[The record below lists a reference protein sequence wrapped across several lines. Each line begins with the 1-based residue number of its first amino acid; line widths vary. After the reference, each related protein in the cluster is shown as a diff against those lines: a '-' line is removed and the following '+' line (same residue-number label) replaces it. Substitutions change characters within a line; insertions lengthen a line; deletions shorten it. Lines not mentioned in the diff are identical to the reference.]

1 MHFYR
6 LVRYH
11 TQRNVHASL
20 SIRVSDSGH
29 PVKYAIKFCRNKLGQ
44 KIIAACPYAP
54 HNIIHF
60 YIILRFCILRLF
72 LRKPVIHS
80 RYTAVYQHAPHIIIC
95 FHISLLFY
103 IKRHFCASLSNAHEN
118 IKHFK
123 ICYKHTFEFKKI
135 NFIFLWLELG
145 LMLGLELRSNHSLAR
160 NLYKSVHATTRV
172 DSYFYFSL

>member
-1 MHFYR
+1 MFNQINCNFPRVLIMHFHR
-6 LVRYH
+6 LVQFY
-11 TQRNVHASL
+11 TQRHFCASQ
-20 SIRVSDSGH
+20 SIKVSDSGH
-29 PVKYAIKFCRNKLGQ
+29 PVKYARTFCRNKLAQ
-44 KIIAACPYAP
+44 NIIAACQNDP

-123 ICYKHTFEFKKI
+123 ICYKHTFNFKKSI
-135 NFIFLWLELG
+135 LF
-145 LMLGLELRSNHSLAR
+145 
-160 NLYKSVHATTRV
+160 
-172 DSYFYFSL
+172 FYG